1 MDLLVITQA
10 FFMLGFVAMA
20 AGTLY
25 FVMERG
31 DLKPEHRIAAT
42 YAAIIT
48 FIAAIMYF
56 IMTDIVGFFDQAT
69 TSADGIAAT
78 MPFRYIDWLL
88 TTPLLLIE
96 FGLIVALAGAAS
108 KGFVTRI
115 VIADIIMIVT
125 GYLGEI
131 GTEGELSTWVYFI
144 ISSVAWLY
152 IVYAIFQIKLDGM
165 PDYAARA
172 VKVMRRFVMLGWAI
186 YPIGTAT
193 EEFMKLSGADVG
205 TAVAIAA
212 IVYVIADVLNKVGFG
227 MVAVNAAKQASVAS
241 GAKVTKEMA

>member
-25 FVMERG
+25 FVLERG

-42 YAAIIT
+42 YAGIIT
-48 FIAAIMYF
+48 FIAAIMYW
-56 IMTDIVGFFDQAT
+56 IMTDIVGFFDQTAA
-69 TSADGIAAT
+69 SSDAVSAT

-88 TTPLLLIE
+88 TTPLLLVE
-96 FGLIVALAGAAS
+96 FGLIVAIAGAAS
-108 KGFVTRI
+108 KGFITRI
-115 VIADIIMIVT
+115 VIADIIMIVA
-125 GYLGEI
+125 GYLGEV
-131 GTEGELSTWVYFI
+131 GVEGEMSTWVWFI
-144 ISSVAWLY
+144 ISSLAWVY
-152 IVYAIFQIKLDGM
+152 IVWAIFQIKLDGM
-165 PDYAARA
+165 PDYAAKA
-172 VKVMRRFVMLGWAI
+172 VKIMRRFVMFGWAI

-193 EEFMKLSGADVG
+193 EEFMKLGGAEVG

-227 MVAVNAAKQASVAS
+227 MVAVNAVKASAAVNAS
-241 GAKVTKEMA
+241 SSVKV

>member
-25 FVMERG
+25 FVLERG

-42 YAAIIT
+42 YAGIIT
-48 FIAAIMYF
+48 FIAAIMYW
-56 IMTDIVGFFDQAT
+56 IMTDIVGFFDQ
-69 TSADGIAAT
+69 SAGEIGAT
-78 MPFRYIDWLL
+78 MPYRYIDWLL
-88 TTPLLLIE
+88 TTPLLLVE
-96 FGLIVALAGAAS
+96 FGLIVAIAGAAT
-108 KGFVTRI
+108 KGFVSRL

-125 GYLGEI
+125 GYLGEV
-131 GTEGELSTWVYFI
+131 GMEGEVATIVWFV
-144 ISSVAWLY
+144 ISSLAWLY
-152 IVYAIFQIKLDGM
+152 IVYAVFQVKLDGM
-165 PDYAARA
+165 PAYAASA
-172 VKVMRRFVMLGWAI
+172 VKIMRRFVMFGWAI

-205 TAVAIAA
+205 GAVAIAA

-227 MVAVNAAKQASVAS
+227 MVAVNAAKKA
-241 GAKVTKEMA
+241 

>member
-25 FVMERG
+25 FVLERG

-56 IMTDIVGFFDQAT
+56 IMTDIVGFFDQVP
-69 TSADGIAAT
+69 TSAGGIGET

-96 FGLIVALAGAAS
+96 FGLIVAIAGAAS

-144 ISSVAWLY
+144 ISSLAWLY
-152 IVYAIFQIKLDGM
+152 IVYAIFQVKLDGM

-172 VKVMRRFVMLGWAI
+172 VRIMRRFVMLGWAI

-227 MVAVNAAKQASVAS
+227 MVAVSAAKQASVAS

>member
-25 FVMERG
+25 FVLERG

-56 IMTDIVGFFDQAT
+56 IMTDIVGFFDQVP
-69 TSADGIAAT
+69 TSADGIAET

-96 FGLIVALAGAAS
+96 FGLIVAIAGAAS

-144 ISSVAWLY
+144 ISSLAWLY

-172 VKVMRRFVMLGWAI
+172 VKIMRRFVMLGWAI

-227 MVAVNAAKQASVAS
+227 MVAVSAAKQASVAS

>member
-25 FVMERG
+25 FVLERG

-48 FIAAIMYF
+48 FIAAIMYWT
-56 IMTDIVGFFDQAT
+56 MTGVVNFGEGAAT
-69 TSADGIAAT
+69 ASDVSAT
-78 MPFRYIDWLL
+78 MPLRYIDWLI
-88 TTPLLLIE
+88 TTPLLLVE
-96 FGLIVALAGAAS
+96 FGLIVAIAGAAT

-115 VIADIIMIVT
+115 VIADIIMIAT

-131 GTEGELSTWVYFI
+131 GMEGDMTTVLWFV
-144 ISSVAWLY
+144 ISSLAWLY
-152 IVYAIFQIKLDGM
+152 IVYAVFQIKIAGM
-165 PDYAARA
+165 PDYAASA

-193 EEFMKLSGADVG
+193 EEFMKLSGADVSA
-205 TAVAIAA
+205 AVAIAA
-212 IVYVIADVLNKVGFG
+212 VVYVIADVLNKVGFG
-227 MVAVNAAKQASVAS
+227 MVAVKAAKKA
-241 GAKVTKEMA
+241 